1 MRHNFRHRFR
11 RKNNT
16 MNKTTSFTEKTP
28 PFPDHIPPQ
37 VESMQKKYQEAEE
50 QIAHLKNIIFH
61 QERLC
66 LVGRFAAGIAHEV
79 RNPLTIIKGFMQLL
93 HKDLERID
101 KKDYAEMVISEV
113 NRANHIIENFLTAAK
128 FNESYK
134 KKVYLKSFFAEID
147 ALIQSE
153 ALLRNIQIMINLEQ
167 LEPNCTTQMDS
178 QEIKQVFLNLLKN
191 SVEAIED
198 SPNKNEGYICIKVI
212 QKSEYIKISII
223 DNGKGMD
230 DAVLSNLYTPFFT
243 TKEEGTGLGISLCRE
258 IIHNHN
264 GKIEVESEVGVGTRF
279 DIYLNRV
286 KDV

>member
-1 MRHNFRHRFR
+1 MRHSFRHRFR

-16 MNKTTSFTEKTP
+16 LNKNTSFTDKTLSS
-28 PFPDHIPPQ
+28 PDHMSPQ
-37 VESMQKKYQEAEE
+37 VESMQKKYEEAEE

-66 LVGRFAAGIAHEV
+66 FLVGRFAAGIAHEV

-113 NRANHIIENFLTAAK
+113 NRANHIIEDFLTAAK
-128 FNESYK
+128 FNESSK
-134 KKVYLKSFFAEID
+134 KKVYLKQFFAEID

-153 ALLRNIQIMINLEQ
+153 ALLRNIQISINLEQ
-167 LEPNCTTQMDS
+167 VDSNCATQMDS

-212 QKSEYIKISII
+212 QKNEYIKISIK

-230 DAVLSNLYTPFFT
+230 DVVLSNLYTPFFT
-243 TKEEGTGLGISLCRE
+243 TKEEGTGLGMALCRE

-279 DIYLNRV
+279 DIYLNRSE
-286 KDV
+286 